1 MFYKYEIRNNGIED
15 VLYLYLTMN
24 YEFSKELG
32 HSASNNEMTRRTKN
46 FIKNNGIDY
55 KGNKVYLVIDG
66 IVVKSL
72 DIRKDDKEIEVLKEE
87 LFYSNDYYFVT
98 IKLDNDVTIEVTLKE
113 YLLGVL
119 ASIYIPGLQL
129 EVLKSLAILYRSYA
143 YKEMCEKRI
152 IMAFNEFCTYRPIS
166 YYKLSWINNFDDVY
180 KQLLTAIQDT
190 DCLFTSYNQ
199 YYTLPFVHYCNDGK
213 TIASNKYGYLSS
225 VNSLW
230 DLASPY
236 YINITDFSY
245 DELSRL
251 LHTSINNDSEFKVI
265 DIDDNKFINKL
276 QIDNAVFIADDL
288 IKILSLKSRAINII
302 VNNDYVRFINKGWGY
317 FMGLSIYGAD
327 AIAKNGCDCISIIKY
342 YFPNITI
349 SKYIKEL
356 S

>member
-1 MFYKYEIRNNGIED
+1 MSEIRI
-15 VLYLYLTMN
+15 
-24 YEFSKELG
+24 
-32 HSASNNEMTRRTKN
+32 
-46 FIKNNGIDY
+46 IK
-55 KGNKVYLVIDG
+55 
-66 IVVKSL
+66 
-72 DIRKDDKEIEVLKEE
+72 
-87 LFYSNDYYFVT
+87 
-98 IKLDNDVTIEVTLKE
+98 
-113 YLLGVL
+113 
-119 ASIYIPGLQL
+119 
-129 EVLKSLAILYRSYA
+129 
-143 YKEMCEKRI
+143 
-152 IMAFNEFCTYRPIS
+152 AFNEFCTYRPIS
-166 YYKLSWINNFDDVY
+166 YYKLSWINNFDAVY

-251 LHTSINNDSEFKVI
+251 LHTTIN
-265 DIDDNKFINKL
+265 NKL